1 MWESLGSPAEPEK
14 YSPIGQRIGHSTG
27 SDRYSAVNVAL
38 VKQEKPGALQLRAS
52 LDTARG
58 ISKEGQLSHPA
69 DYDGFLSTVQTEAQ
83 SAPPTL
89 KVAVTLGSFLWI
101 SFGAVPF
108 NCQKQEPSI
117 ATPVAPT
124 GWPFAISPP
133 DILMAQSPSTLA
145 LPSIQ

>member
-1 MWESLGSPAEPEK
+1 MSSLASRRSPELCN
-14 YSPIGQRIGHSTG
+14 SG
-27 SDRYSAVNVAL
+27 L
-38 VKQEKPGALQLRAS
+38 V

-58 ISKEGQLSHPA
+58 ISKEGQLSHHA
-69 DYDGFLSTVQTEAQ
+69 NYDGFLRTVQTEAQ

-124 GWPFAISPP
+124 GCPFAISPP
-133 DILMAQSPSTLA
+133 DILMAHSPSTLA